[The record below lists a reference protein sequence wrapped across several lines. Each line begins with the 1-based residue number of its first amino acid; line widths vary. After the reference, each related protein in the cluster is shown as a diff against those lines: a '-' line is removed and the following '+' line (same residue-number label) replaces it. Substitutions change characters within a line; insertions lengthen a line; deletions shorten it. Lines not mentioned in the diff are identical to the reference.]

1 MKQRLLLFITLFSFL
16 ASNAQVNPPR
26 NDHYLVPCATGLT
39 DSACNLIANPGFRS
53 TGDSL
58 EDFSDGD
65 VIMWQDINNL
75 TTDING
81 ALAINMGWNLPTVP
95 SGLTGVNFASMLVDN
110 RHALTEGIAGRTLPI
125 EGGKKYALSFF
136 LASSY
141 LSSYRPSG
149 FYTFKIFLTNCQNFD
164 TTSSGN
170 PEIIGGSQLI
180 FCQSFGLMGDSDWQQ
195 YLVSFTA
202 DDDYNMIVIYP
213 EISSGSFNGGTYVH
227 FLYPELIPINPTNHY
242 STYIVPGW
250 TDTTD
255 INNPVVHPDSTKGIT
270 SLSACGVINASYQWE
285 GPNGIVSNQATDGL
299 VFSNS
304 IGENDVYTF
313 SMWVDSAF
321 GNDPVLCWD
330 AESPIITETSTQ
342 LATMSRVSCAD
353 NVTVTGCN
361 IIPNATFVLTD
372 PNTPPDP
379 IPNASAFSK
388 DYIQFWSSVNSNGT
402 PDINGAII
410 GVPPPYPT
418 NVPLTTNVAGMII
431 NTTNIGYTYEGIY
444 AKIPHLTAGRRYAFS
459 CFLNIVKAADIDN
472 PPIPPPGADFTFSVV
487 LGRCPQTFLTNPT
500 VNSVPPNFL
509 GTPLNILCQNFPG
522 IVTTGWQQYLVTFVA
537 NDNYDLIV
545 VYPQGNLNQTGS
557 GYVHFLMPELIDVT
571 NLISYT
577 QNSACSYTLQACGVT
592 NASFKWFDGDNNVI
606 GTTNPI
612 TVDATVNPP
621 LYTLE
626 LKVPGITTNPIL
638 SNTCG
643 TNTGIIDALAF
654 GKKATWVGGS
664 GSTIATR
671 TDWSIAANWNPA
683 VVPNDALTDVFI
695 PTGATNQPTIMSGT
709 FQVNSINIESGG
721 LLTNKGTLQ
730 IARNIAGN
738 SGSISNYNG
747 SVITGSIEMN
757 GTCKGQTI
765 AGNIFVGNDVKNFT
779 VLNNVTISSTSGQ
792 GLDVYGQLSF
802 CFDNDCT
809 TSATNKTL
817 MTSDNLTLVST
828 ATTTANVAK
837 IDATNFIDGEVTV
850 ERYINTGTG
859 AVTNDHAAKWQILAT
874 PTGANSIGQTVK
886 QSWMENGLVTS
897 TANGYGTNIPDP
909 RSTWFSL
916 GFDQLATNGNT
927 AIKTYNSG
935 TSTFNPIANTG
946 IPLYNKNGYFLFVRG
961 DRSATTFFGF
971 AIPTN
976 LRSKGALFQPHTA
989 YTPPNITVPATTSST
1004 SPKFEMIGNPY
1015 ASPISIDY
1023 MKNNNFTN
1031 LTNDVIVWDPLLAG
1045 SQGLGGYQTLHAST
1059 GYKPTPGGTALYDA
1073 NTAYPDIQSGQAF
1086 FVGTPPNSI
1095 TGLVTFEEA
1104 VKSTNHRLVT
1114 RQVANVTNQRKF
1126 KANLYYG
1133 ENLCDG
1139 NAIIFEYGFKN
1150 HIDADDAG
1158 KFLNPGENFMI
1169 NRSGNILSVE
1179 TRQPVLQSDTIFYE
1193 FSNLLQAT
1201 YKLKFSV
1208 ENLENDELQ
1217 ATLID
1222 NYLNKITPL
1231 NLSDSSFFEFIVD
1244 GNKASFM
1251 NRFMVVFKKNKRNLT
1266 TNTILNPSI
1275 HEIRVGK
1282 ININP
1287 NPVKGKTINIHY
1299 SNIAAG
1305 KYSLQLI
1312 NYAGQI
1318 IYSGQIDIKENEGLL
1333 TIKPSGGIVSGSYQ
1347 VIFIAQNGKKY
1358 RKSFISNN

>member
-1 MKQRLLLFITLFSFL
+1 M
-16 ASNAQVNPPR
+16 
-26 NDHYLVPCATGLT
+26 
-39 DSACNLIANPGFRS
+39 
-53 TGDSL
+53 
-58 EDFSDGD
+58 
-65 VIMWQDINNL
+65 VI
-75 TTDING
+75 
-81 ALAINMGWNLPTVP
+81 
-95 SGLTGVNFASMLVDN
+95 
-110 RHALTEGIAGRTLPI
+110 
-125 EGGKKYALSFF
+125 
-136 LASSY
+136 
-141 LSSYRPSG
+141 
-149 FYTFKIFLTNCQNFD
+149 
-164 TTSSGN
+164 
-170 PEIIGGSQLI
+170 
-180 FCQSFGLMGDSDWQQ
+180 
-195 YLVSFTA
+195 
-202 DDDYNMIVIYP
+202 
-213 EISSGSFNGGTYVH
+213 
-227 FLYPELIPINPTNHY
+227 
-242 STYIVPGW
+242 
-250 TDTTD
+250 
-255 INNPVVHPDSTKGIT
+255 
-270 SLSACGVINASYQWE
+270 
-285 GPNGIVSNQATDGL
+285 
-299 VFSNS
+299 
-304 IGENDVYTF
+304 
-313 SMWVDSAF
+313 
-321 GNDPVLCWD
+321 
-330 AESPIITETSTQ
+330 
-342 LATMSRVSCAD
+342 
-353 NVTVTGCN
+353 
-361 IIPNATFVLTD
+361 
-372 PNTPPDP
+372 
-379 IPNASAFSK
+379 
-388 DYIQFWSSVNSNGT
+388 VNSNGT

-431 NTTNIGYTYEGIY
+431 NTTNTGYTYEGIY

-459 CFLNIVKAADIDN
+459 CFLNIVKAADIDD

-828 ATTTANVAK
+828 AKTTANVAK

-909 RSTWFSL
+909 RSNWSFL
-916 GFDQLATNGNT
+916 GFDQQSTGNT

-935 TSTFNPIANTG
+935 NNGFDPIANTG
-946 IPLYNKNGYFLFVRG
+946 IPLCNKNGYFLFVRG
-961 DRSATTFFGF
+961 DRSKIFFFDF
-971 AIPTN
+971 ANPTN
-976 LRSKGALFQPHTA
+976 LRSKGALFQPHTG
-989 YTPPNITVPATTSST
+989 YTVPNITVPATTSSS

-1023 MKNNNFTN
+1023 MKNNGKFTN

-1045 SQGLGGYQTLHAST
+1045 SGGLGGYQTLHAST
-1059 GYKPTPGGTALYDA
+1059 GYKPTPGGTNLYNA
-1073 NTAYPDIQSGQAF
+1073 TVAYPDIQSGQAF
-1086 FVGTPPNSI
+1086 FVGTLANST
-1095 TGLVTFEEA
+1095 TGLVTFDEFI
-1104 VKSTNHRLVT
+1104 KSSNYRLVT
-1114 RQVANVTNQRKF
+1114 KHTNMENQKSF

-1133 ENLCDG
+1133 TNLCDG
-1139 NAIIFEYGFKN
+1139 NAVIFENSFKN
-1150 HIDADDAG
+1150 NIDADDAL
-1158 KFLNPGENFMI
+1158 KFLNPGENFII
-1169 NRSGNILSVE
+1169 NRSGSILSVE
-1179 TRQPVLQSDTIFYE
+1179 TRQTVLQSDTIFYT
-1193 FSNLLQAT
+1193 FSNLRRAT
-1201 YKLKFSV
+1201 YKLKFAAT
-1208 ENLENDELQ
+1208 NMENDELQ

-1222 NYLNKITPL
+1222 NYLHKKTSL
-1231 NLSDSSFFEFIVD
+1231 SLSDSSFIDFIVD
-1244 GNKASFM
+1244 DNKTSYR
-1251 NRFMVVFKKNKRNLT
+1251 NRFVIVFERNT
-1266 TNTILNPSI
+1266 GSFVANAKLNGSI
-1275 HEIRVGK
+1275 AEIGAGS
-1282 ININP
+1282 INVYP
-1287 NPVKGKTINIHY
+1287 NPVKDKTINIHY
-1299 SNIAAG
+1299 SKLASG
-1305 KYSLQLI
+1305 QYSLQLI
-1312 NYAGQI
+1312 NHAGQI
-1318 IYSGQIDIKENEGLL
+1318 LYSSKLIIKENEGLL
-1333 TIKPSGGIVSGSYQ
+1333 TIKPRQRIASGSYQ
-1347 VIFIAQNGKKY
+1347 LMIIAENGKNY
-1358 RKSFISNN
+1358 TQQFIYNN